1 LVVLRPVAVARRA
14 VFIGGGGVAF
24 LVGSGGVSGV
34 SNQLTYVTM
43 LDQRWFYRQ

>member
-24 LVGSGGVSGV
+24 LVGSGGVS
-34 SNQLTYVTM
+34 NQLTYVTM